1 MSALPA
7 GELIWSPAAEA
18 RATTR
23 LGLYM
28 DWLERERG
36 LSFADY
42 ESLWRWSVA
51 DVGGFWQSI
60 WDHFEVISHADPGP
74 ALAERRMPG
83 ASWFPG
89 ARLNYAEQ
97 ALRHEGEEEVVIVA
111 LSQTRAE
118 LRLTRAELR
127 EEVARVRRGLQ
138 RLGVGR
144 GDRVAGYLPNVPEA
158 VIALLASASLGAIWA
173 ACPPEFGTQSVLDRL
188 AQVDPKVL
196 LVIDG
201 YRYGAKAIDRVED
214 VATVRAA
221 LPGLAATVA
230 IPYLEPEP
238 ERIPDA
244 VSWAELRAEEG
255 PLEFEPVP
263 FDHPLWILFSS
274 GTTGLPKAIVHG
286 HGGIVLEHLKIGALM
301 QDMGPGDRYFFFS
314 TTAWMVWNR
323 VVSSLLVGAGMT
335 LLDGN
340 PGYPGPGALID
351 AVAATGTT
359 VWGVGTPYLMMC
371 REAGIV
377 PREREDLGNLRQI
390 VAAGSAVPPEG
401 YRYVAEQFPPG
412 IHFYTG
418 SGGTEV
424 CTGFV
429 SGTPLSPVTV
439 GEIPA
444 RMLGVKAEAFDV
456 EGNPVLD
463 EVGEMVIT
471 EPMPSMPL
479 GFWGDPGGGRY
490 RSTYFERFPGA
501 WHHGDLFVVSD
512 RGTCNVI
519 GRSDATLNR
528 GGVRLGTAEFYPLLE
543 AMEEIEDSLVI
554 HLEDSLGA
562 RGSLIL
568 FVVLGDGAELDEELR
583 RRIAAELRGK
593 RSPRHV
599 PDEAYAVS
607 AIPRTLSGKK
617 LEVPVKRIMLGE
629 PPEAVAAPGSLQD
642 PTALAAFS
650 ELAAARRRDTA
661 KSDQSQGGDK

>member
-1 MSALPA
+1 MSALPP
-7 GELIWSPAAEA
+7 GELIWSPAPDA

-23 LGLYM
+23 LGHYM
-28 DWLERERG
+28 DWLEGERG
-36 LSFADY
+36 LRFDDY
-42 ESLWRWSVA
+42 AALWSWSVEE
-51 DVGGFWQSI
+51 VGPFWQSI
-60 WDHFEVISHADPGP
+60 WDYFEVISHAEPGP
-74 ALAERRMPG
+74 ALAAERMPG
-83 ASWFPG
+83 AEWFPG
-89 ARLNYAEQ
+89 ARLNYAEH
-97 ALRHEGEEEVVIVA
+97 ALRHDGDDDVVIA
-111 LSQTRAE
+111 ARSQTRDDIS
-118 LRLTRAELR
+118 LTRAELR

-158 VIALLASASLGAIWA
+158 VIALLATASLGAIWA

-201 YRYGAKAIDRVED
+201 YRYGTKSIDRVDD
-214 VATVRAA
+214 VAAVRAA
-221 LPGLAATVA
+221 LPGLEATVA
-230 IPYLEPEP
+230 IPYLEPRR

-244 VSWAELRAEEG
+244 VSWAMLRSESG
-255 PLEFEPVP
+255 PLEFDPVP

-286 HGGIVLEHLKIGALM
+286 HGGIVLEHLKIGGLM
-301 QDMGPGDRYFFFS
+301 QDMGRGDRYFFFS

-335 LLDGN
+335 LLDGD
-340 PGYPGPGALID
+340 PGYPHAGSLLD
-351 AVAATGTT
+351 VVAETGVT

-371 REAGIV
+371 REAGVV
-377 PREREDLGNLRQI
+377 PRERDDLGRLRQV

-401 YRYVAEQFPPG
+401 YRYVADAFPAG
-412 IHFYTG
+412 LHFYTG
-418 SGGTEV
+418 SGGTDV

-429 SGTPLSPVTV
+429 SGTPLSPVTI

-444 RMLGVKAEAFDV
+444 RMPGVAVEAFDA
-456 EGNPVLD
+456 EGHAVID

-471 EPMPSMPL
+471 KPMPSMPVGL
-479 GFWGDPGGGRY
+479 WGDEDGERY
-490 RSTYFERFPGA
+490 RSTYFDRFPGV
-501 WHHGDLFVVSD
+501 WHHGDLFVVSS

-528 GGVRLGTAEFYPLLE
+528 GGVRLGTAEFYPVLE
-543 AMEEIEDSLVI
+543 ALDEVEDSLVI
-554 HLEDSLGA
+554 HLEDTMGA

-568 FVVLGDGAELDEELR
+568 FVVLADDAELDDDLR
-583 RRIAAELRGK
+583 RRFAAELRGK

-599 PDEAYAVS
+599 PDEVHAVP

-629 PPEAVAAPGSLQD
+629 PAEAVAAPGSLQD
-642 PTALAAFS
+642 PTAIDAFI
-650 ELAAARRRDTA
+650 ELAAARLIGPPAGR
-661 KSDQSQGGDK
+661 